1 MEEKWQFR
9 QSVRSTEEGIIVNS
23 RNYFEKV
30 AGDWDR
36 MREGFFSTEVMKKP
50 TRLQDWSPGRQL
62 LILEQVQGS

>member
-1 MEEKWQFR
+1 M
-9 QSVRSTEEGIIVNS
+9 NS